1 MNTEPRIEQRPD
13 QPYVAISAL
22 VTMQTV
28 GTVLPGLMPEV
39 FGWLGKRGGTPAG
52 APFWKYNLI
61 DMERQLEVE
70 VGVPVGEPMAG
81 DDQVLAGVLPAG
93 KYATLRHVGHPA
105 GLLDATRALLDW
117 AAQQGLSWDVTET
130 AAGERW
136 GARLEIYQT
145 DPAQEP
151 DMDKWETEL
160 AFRLAG

>member
-1 MNTEPRIEQRPD
+1 VR
-13 QPYVAISAL
+13 
-22 VTMQTV
+22 
-28 GTVLPGLMPEV
+28 PGLLPEV
-39 FGWLGKRGGTPAG
+39 FGWLGQRGSTPAG

-70 VGVPVGEPMAG
+70 VGVPVGGPMTG
-81 DDQVLAGVLPAG
+81 DDRVLAGVLPAG

-105 GLLDATRALLDW
+105 GLLDATKALLDW

-136 GARLEIYQT
+136 GGRLEIYET

-151 DMDKWETEL
+151 DMDKWETKL

>member
-1 MNTEPRIEQRPD
+1 
-13 QPYVAISAL
+13 
-22 VTMQTV
+22 
-28 GTVLPGLMPEV
+28 MPEV
-39 FGWLGKRGGTPAG
+39 FGWLGQRGSTPAG

-70 VGVPVGEPMAG
+70 VGVPVGGPMTG
-81 DDQVLAGVLPAG
+81 DDRVLAGVLPAG

-105 GLLDATRALLDW
+105 GLLDATKALPDW

-136 GARLEIYQT
+136 GGRLEIYET

-151 DMDKWETEL
+151 DMDKWETKL

>member
-1 MNTEPRIEQRPD
+1 
-13 QPYVAISAL
+13 
-22 VTMQTV
+22 
-28 GTVLPGLMPEV
+28 MPEV
-39 FGWLGKRGGTPAG
+39 FGWLGQRGSTPAG

-61 DMERQLEVE
+61 DVERQLEVE
-70 VGVPVGEPMAG
+70 VGVPVGGPMTG
-81 DDQVLAGVLPAG
+81 DDRVLAGVLPAG

-105 GLLDATRALLDW
+105 GLLDATKALLDW

-136 GARLEIYQT
+136 GGRLEIYET

-151 DMDKWETEL
+151 DMDKWETKL

>member
-1 MNTEPRIEQRPD
+1 MR
-13 QPYVAISAL
+13 
-22 VTMQTV
+22 
-28 GTVLPGLMPEV
+28 PGLLPEV
-39 FGWLGKRGGTPAG
+39 FGWLGQRGSTPAG

-70 VGVPVGEPMAG
+70 VGVPVGGPMTG
-81 DDQVLAGVLPAG
+81 DDRVLAGVLPAG

-105 GLLDATRALLDW
+105 GLLDATKALLDW

-136 GARLEIYQT
+136 GGRLEIYET

-151 DMDKWETEL
+151 DMDKWETKL

>member
-1 MNTEPRIEQRPD
+1 
-13 QPYVAISAL
+13 
-22 VTMQTV
+22 
-28 GTVLPGLMPEV
+28 MPEV
-39 FGWLGKRGGTPAG
+39 FGWLGQRGSTPAG

-70 VGVPVGEPMAG
+70 VGVPVGGPMTG
-81 DDQVLAGVLPAG
+81 DDRVLAGVLPAG

-105 GLLDATRALLDW
+105 GLLDATKALLDW

-136 GARLEIYQT
+136 GGRLEIYET

-151 DMDKWETEL
+151 DMDKWETKL